1 MSSEPR
7 RRDDKARRRDDRPRR
22 PIAPAG
28 DSVEPVKPP
37 DPVKSVP
44 VKSAP
49 VKPVTPVPAESLGP
63 MDWLALAGPADP
75 ADAADA
81 ADLADAADPADI
93 APDPALASRSALAR
107 ARKAARERGFRPG
120 MKPAPHSRRIAGIPS
135 SRTPGDDRDPAL
147 LGAQLERLLVDRG
160 WSADVTVGSVM
171 GRWAEIVGPDIAGH
185 VRPVTFEGSVLT
197 VQAESTA
204 WATQIRLL
212 TSALLGRIEAVVGA
226 GVVTD
231 LVVLGPAAPS
241 WIKGKRRVQGR
252 GPRDTYG

>member
-1 MSSEPR
+1 MTGHRFTTE
-7 RRDDKARRRDDRPRR
+7 
-22 PIAPAG
+22 
-28 DSVEPVKPP
+28 E
-37 DPVKSVP
+37 
-44 VKSAP
+44 
-49 VKPVTPVPAESLGP
+49 
-63 MDWLALAGPADP
+63 M
-75 ADAADA
+75 
-81 ADLADAADPADI
+81 
-93 APDPALASRSALAR
+93 LAR
-107 ARKAARERGFRPG
+107 LIAFDTTSRDGNLPLIAFVEDYLDGWGVPHIRVDYEAGRKTNLYA
-120 MKPAPHSRRIAGIPS
+120 
-135 SRTPGDDRDPAL
+135 T
-147 LGAQLERLLVDRG
+147 
-160 WSADVTVGSVM
+160 
-171 GRWAEIVGPDIAGH
+171 VGPDIAGH

>member
-7 RRDDKARRRDDRPRR
+7 RRADKARRRDDRPRR

-147 LGAQLERLLVDRG
+147 VGAQLERLLVDRG